1 MNENTFEDDLP
12 FTFQDEGEL
21 QDVDPGYAEDAEA
34 DRRSIEQQIMEE
46 ENRKPVDGKVLHLKL
61 SSNFQCVELDVR
73 LPLDEGEEQAIN
85 TAIALVND
93 VGSRVFNDDKNPQ
106 KPTKRQVKEAA
117 QAGPKTGLVA
127 GGRYFAPELATDRQI
142 EALYRCMGGQRSTY
156 AQWTK
161 EHASGVLSTLKERGL
176 FVEKR

>member
-1 MNENTFEDDLP
+1 MVNENTFEDDLP

-34 DRRSIEQQIMEE
+34 ERRSIEQQIMEE
-46 ENRKPVDGKVLHLKL
+46 ENRKPVEGKVLHLKL

-73 LPLDEGEEQAIN
+73 LPMNEGEELAIN

-93 VGSRVFNDDKNPQ
+93 VGSRVLNDDKNPQ
-106 KPTKRQVKEAA
+106 KPTKRQVQAA
-117 QAGPKTGLVA
+117 AATSQKGLVA
-127 GGRYFAPELATDRQI
+127 GGRYFEPELATDRQI

-156 AQWTK
+156 AKWTK